1 MVTTNR
7 KNAASKPNYFKCI
20 YFIRNQSQENTNA
33 DNRKMLNVG
42 HDKHSTPNWTHAYQ
56 YGDAYKFTKDDI
68 YHSLNSFKS
77 TLHTAGYII

>member
-1 MVTTNR
+1 
-7 KNAASKPNYFKCI
+7 
-20 YFIRNQSQENTNA
+20 
-33 DNRKMLNVG
+33 MLNVG

-77 TLHTAGYII
+77 TLHTAGYIIWVWTDIDAHGIWLVHIGLQLRGGSSSLKLLQP